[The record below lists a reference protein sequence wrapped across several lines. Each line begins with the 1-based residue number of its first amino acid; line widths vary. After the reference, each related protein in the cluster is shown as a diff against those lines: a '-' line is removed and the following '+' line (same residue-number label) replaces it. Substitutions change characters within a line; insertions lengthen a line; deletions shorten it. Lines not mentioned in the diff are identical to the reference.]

1 MYNNLDNE
9 AYLVYCFE
17 NNSEFLFL
25 RFLPLQVQLPWNI
38 FVADTDG
45 AESYISC
52 GGDYFGSMT
61 EIGFPDYQAYL
72 TINGNAGGGTPC
84 PADFNG
90 DGVVNGADFGSI
102 LAAWGP
108 CAGCPED
115 LNGDGVVNG
124 ADVGGLLAAWG
135 ACP

>member
-1 MYNNLDNE
+1 MVEINIQ
-9 AYLVYCFE
+9 
-17 NNSEFLFL
+17 
-25 RFLPLQVQLPWNI
+25 RQLQNPAGEGYGGYFGVS
-38 FVADTDG
+38 FADTDG
-45 AESYISC
+45 TDGYISC
-52 GGDYFGSMT
+52 GGDYFGSVS
-61 EIGFPDYQAYL
+61 EIGFPDLQPYL
-72 TINGNAGGGTPC
+72 VINGDAGGSNPC

-90 DGVVNGADFGSI
+90 DGQVNGADFGSI

-115 LNGDGVVNG
+115 LNGDGQVNG